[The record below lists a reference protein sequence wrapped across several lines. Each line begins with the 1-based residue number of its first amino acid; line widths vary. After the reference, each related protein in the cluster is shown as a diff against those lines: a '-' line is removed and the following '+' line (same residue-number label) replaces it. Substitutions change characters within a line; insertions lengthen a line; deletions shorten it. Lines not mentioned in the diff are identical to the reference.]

1 VTKRVAALGDLF
13 DEGEVLSILDRL
25 YKARDSE
32 LEPLSSGTIRTI
44 EDAVWKREQERE
56 Q

>member
-1 VTKRVAALGDLF
+1 MY
-13 DEGEVLSILDRL
+13 LSIFDRL
-25 YKARDSE
+25 YKAGDGE
-32 LEPLSSGTIRTI
+32 PEPLSSETIRTI